1 LAAAPAATDATIT
14 VHGGAI
20 RNSSTTVGAIPNET
34 EFTAK
39 PISGSGNSGT
49 CTTSGGTCTI
59 TVPSGVAYDVSITT
73 VPDGYYL
80 NRDLAY
86 GTSSR
91 VNEVS
96 YSFRTGKLSQNSTT
110 DVPGPIANRTYEDIR
125 PKVSNYFSGL
135 MAASLNNPGAST
147 KCGQNI
153 ALVLDQSGSMS
164 DTKQTNLKSA
174 AHATI
179 DALTGTPSTLAIY
192 TFSQKTGKTQSATS
206 TLTSTSARSLHR
218 FVKRLGTPSGATNW
232 DAGLYQVAQST
243 TKYDMVIFLT
253 DGAPTVYGS
262 DGAGAG
268 SSAYF
273 QYVEHGIFSANAIKH
288 KETRLVG
295 VGIGLNTTTGGAVNL
310 RAVTGPNSGSD
321 FYQQSD
327 DDFGAT
333 LKALASGT
341 CASQLNI
348 TKQLQDANGNLITP
362 TPAGANGISFTNAI
376 SAGSTVG
383 ATATTQTVNGVNGQ
397 ASAAISIPANT
408 TPTITV
414 TEPEVSGYTFVSAQC
429 SVNGTNVTT
438 TLNGSSASFTGTAQA
453 THACTFT
460 NKQKPGAATWEKVSS
475 DGTTLLGGS
484 TWTLTGPNV
493 PANTVVTDC
502 TSGSGTTCPAG
513 AYTDQDPVAGQF
525 KLANLSW
532 GSYTLTESKAPDGY
546 ALDTTKHTFTISATA
561 LSTTVTGSPFKNS
574 PTSAILTLVKN
585 VTNTHGGTATPTD
598 WTLTATGTGKTISGK
613 TGDAAITTATVPPGT
628 YTLTESNG
636 PAGYDPSSWSCTGA
650 TVSNNSVTLAQ
661 GNSATCTITNS
672 DKPGSVTWTKKDSSG
687 SLLNGSEW
695 TLTPPGAP
703 AVTIT
708 DCTTSTCPAGAY
720 KDQDPAPGKF
730 KLSNLSWGSY
740 TLTEAKAPMGYVLDT
755 TSHTFVVGPDTTR
768 NQVGVPGPTSI
779 GDFTNT
785 QAKVPVLPLTGG
797 MSTDAFLIAGGA
809 ALAAAG
815 LAGWW
820 SRRRSHRAG
829 AR

>member
-1 LAAAPAATDATIT
+1 M
-14 VHGGAI
+14 
-20 RNSSTTVGAIPNET
+20 
-34 EFTAK
+34 
-39 PISGSGNSGT
+39 
-49 CTTSGGTCTI
+49 
-59 TVPSGVAYDVSITT
+59 SITK

-80 NRDLAY
+80 NTELAY
-86 GTSSR
+86 GTSST
-91 VNEVS
+91 VNDVS
-96 YSFRTGKLSQNSTT
+96 YSFRTGKLSPNSRT
-110 DVPGPIANRTYEDIR
+110 DVPGPTANGKYEDIR
-125 PKVSNYFSGL
+125 TKAGNYFSGL

-164 DTKQTNLKSA
+164 GTKQTNLKTA
-174 AHATI
+174 ANATV

-192 TFSQKTGKTQSATS
+192 TFSKSTGTLPSATS
-206 TLTSTSARSLHR
+206 TLTSTSAESLHS
-218 FVKRLGTPSGATNW
+218 FIDGLDAPSGATNW

-262 DGAGAG
+262 GGAGAG

-273 QYVEHGIFSANAIKH
+273 QYVEHGIFSANAIKT
-288 KETRLVG
+288 KGTRLVG
-295 VGIGLNTTTGGAVNL
+295 VGIGLDTAKGGAANL
-310 RAVTGPNSGSD
+310 SAVTGPDSD
-321 FYQQSD
+321 KDYYQQSGN
-327 DDFGAT
+327 DFGAT
-333 LKALASGT
+333 LKDLASGS

-362 TPAGANGISFTNAI
+362 TPAGANGISFINYI

-397 ASAAISIPANT
+397 ASAALSIPANT

-414 TEPEVSGYTFVSAQC
+414 TEPEVPGYTFVSAQC

-438 TLNGSSASFTGTAQA
+438 TLNGSSASFTGTSQS

-460 NKQKPGAATWEKVSS
+460 NKQKPGAATWKKVSS

-502 TSGSGTTCPAG
+502 TSGSVTTCPAG
-513 AYTDQDPVAGQF
+513 AYTDQDPVAGQFSLTGLAWGSYTLTETAAPDGYALDATQHTFTISAKALSTTVTGSPFENSPTSAILTLVKNVTNTHGGAAAPTDWTLTAASTSKTISGKTGDAAITTATVLPGTYTLSESDGPAGYDPSSWSCTGATVTNNSVTLTQGSSVTCTITNSDKPGSVTWTKKDSSAALLGGSEWTLTPPGGAGAVTITDCTTSTCPAGDYTDQDPAPGQF

-532 GSYTLTESKAPDGY
+532 GSYTLTESKAP
-546 ALDTTKHTFTISATA
+546 I
-561 LSTTVTGSPFKNS
+561 
-574 PTSAILTLVKN
+574 
-585 VTNTHGGTATPTD
+585 
-598 WTLTATGTGKTISGK
+598 
-613 TGDAAITTATVPPGT
+613 
-628 YTLTESNG
+628 
-636 PAGYDPSSWSCTGA
+636 
-650 TVSNNSVTLAQ
+650 
-661 GNSATCTITNS
+661 
-672 DKPGSVTWTKKDSSG
+672 
-687 SLLNGSEW
+687 
-695 TLTPPGAP
+695 
-703 AVTIT
+703 
-708 DCTTSTCPAGAY
+708 
-720 KDQDPAPGKF
+720 
-730 KLSNLSWGSY
+730 
-740 TLTEAKAPMGYVLDT
+740 GYVLDT

>member
-1 LAAAPAATDATIT
+1 M
-14 VHGGAI
+14 
-20 RNSSTTVGAIPNET
+20 
-34 EFTAK
+34 
-39 PISGSGNSGT
+39 
-49 CTTSGGTCTI
+49 
-59 TVPSGVAYDVSITT
+59 
-73 VPDGYYL
+73 
-80 NRDLAY
+80 
-86 GTSSR
+86 
-91 VNEVS
+91 S
-96 YSFRTGKLSQNSTT
+96 YSFRTGNLNQNSTT
-110 DVPGPIANRTYEDIR
+110 DVPGPTANWTYEDIR
-125 PKVSNYFSGL
+125 TKVRNKVSNYFSGL
-135 MAASLNNPGAST
+135 MAASLNNPEAST

-153 ALVLDQSGSMS
+153 ALVLDQSGSMIG
-164 DTKQTNLKSA
+164 TKQTNLKSA

-192 TFSQKTGKTQSATS
+192 TFSQKTGNAQSSTS
-206 TLTSTSARSLHR
+206 TLTSTSAGSLHS
-218 FVKRLGTPSGATNW
+218 FVDGLDAPSGATNW

-253 DGAPTVYGS
+253 DGAPTVYRS

-268 SSAYF
+268 SYAYF

-288 KETRLVG
+288 KGTRLVG
-295 VGIGLNTTTGGAVNL
+295 VGIGLNTTAGGAANL
-310 RAVTGPNSGSD
+310 SAVTGPTPNSD
-321 FYQQSD
+321 YYQQSD
-327 DDFGAT
+327 DNFGTT
-333 LKALASGT
+333 LKQLASGA

-362 TPAGANGISFTNAI
+362 TPADANGITFTHYI
-376 SAGSTVG
+376 STGSTVG

-397 ASAAISIPANT
+397 ASAAISIPVSA

-414 TEPEVSGYTFVSAQC
+414 TEPEVPGYTFVWAQC

-438 TLNGSSASFTGTAQA
+438 TLNGSSASFKSASQA

-460 NKQKPGAATWEKVSS
+460 NKQKPGAATWKKVSS
-475 DGTTLLGGS
+475 DGTPLLGGS
-484 TWTLTGPNV
+484 TWTLMGPNV

-525 KLANLSW
+525 SLTGLAW
-532 GSYTLTESKAPDGY
+532 GSYTLTEKSAPTGY
-546 ALDTTKHTFTISATA
+546 VLDATPHSFTISGAS

-574 PTSAILTLVKN
+574 PQSAFLTLVKK

-598 WTLTATGTGKTISGK
+598 WTLTATVADKTISGK

-672 DKPGSVTWTKKDSSG
+672 DRPGSVTWTKKDSSG

-708 DCTTSTCPAGAY
+708 DCTTSTCPTGDL

-755 TSHTFVVGPDTTR
+755 TSHTFTVGPDVTK